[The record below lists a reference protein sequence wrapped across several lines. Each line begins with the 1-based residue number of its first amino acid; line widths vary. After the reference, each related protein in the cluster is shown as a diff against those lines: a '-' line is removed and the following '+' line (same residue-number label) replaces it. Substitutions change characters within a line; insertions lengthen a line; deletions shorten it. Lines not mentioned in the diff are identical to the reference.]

1 MTAPIHFSTANK
13 AKAQAIFTKVLRG
26 LRKQGKAAKTGSSCK
41 YKTRGGLACAI
52 GILAGEDRE
61 PKWEG
66 YTLDDYDFYDDGA
79 QNDNPVKT
87 WFLTKY
93 GPSPGLLK
101 LGIVLQNAHDG
112 VLSVMSVS
120 DWEETMQG
128 IAKDFGLKYTAPP
141 RRRT

>member
-1 MTAPIHFSTANK
+1 MTVHIRFSTANK

-26 LRKQGKAAKTGSSCK
+26 LRKQGKAAKTGTSCR
-41 YKTRGGLACAI
+41 YKTRDGLACAI
-52 GILAGEDRE
+52 GVLAGEDRK

-66 YTLDDYDFYDDGA
+66 CTLESQFWDS
-79 QNDNPVKT
+79 DNPVQT
-87 WFLTKY
+87 WFKTKY

-101 LGIVLQNAHDG
+101 LGIALQNAHDS
-112 VLSVMSVS
+112 VLSVESVS
-120 DWEETMQG
+120 SYWEESMQG